1 MSKNCNALT
10 EMLALGLM
18 LLSPV
23 LVVFVL
29 CSGQLHAG
37 EAPTEP
43 NSVKSLETNVE
54 QWLKETGW
62 RVERMDPD
70 GAEFVFGAAKDK
82 ILVLVFKFADPEP
95 LKVATSYF
103 TPVETRKTVESFS
116 KLEQMVLARDLR
128 SFVYGSNGTDVFIED
143 PPIGRIL
150 LWQNIEVDSVSS
162 EIFAAKLSE
171 LLESLAYVPTVLSF
185 WLKLP
190 ARAKGV

>member
-1 MSKNCNALT
+1 
-10 EMLALGLM
+10 
-18 LLSPV
+18 
-23 LVVFVL
+23 
-29 CSGQLHAG
+29 
-37 EAPTEP
+37 
-43 NSVKSLETNVE
+43 
-54 QWLKETGW
+54 
-62 RVERMDPD
+62 MD
-70 GAEFVFGAAKDK
+70 
-82 ILVLVFKFADPEP
+82 I
-95 LKVATSYF
+95 
-103 TPVETRKTVESFS
+103 R
-116 KLEQMVLARDLR
+116 RDLR

>member
-1 MSKNCNALT
+1 
-10 EMLALGLM
+10 MLALGLM

-95 LKVATSYF
+95 LKVATYYF